1 MPVCDALRG
10 IVVLVIASLVYCS
23 VKDTTRFIAKTAH
36 NCLLSVSIAAYF
48 FAMYASRALFVITVM
63 RIVSLQ
69 RNADN
74 AIDLSA
80 TAAFMTLATLVNFPC
95 AKNAKDSTT
104 SHSLSFRYGVLA
116 VEASVATLGF
126 APAAENLVCTQAWR
140 FLPFIRAFALPV
152 SMPPSSRL
160 QNAHEPRSLIIL
172 STTYS
177 DTVALVFCGA
187 KNKMTVGSP
196 RSYIPTCVQYSLAS
210 GCPSILSDVARRER
224 RESRKA
230 IFKKAND
237 AR

>member
-74 AIDLSA
+74 AMDLSA

-95 AKNAKDSTT
+95 AKNAKDSMT

-116 VEASVATLGF
+116 VEASVATL
-126 APAAENLVCTQAWR
+126 
-140 FLPFIRAFALPV
+140 AFYT
-152 SMPPSSRL
+152 S
-160 QNAHEPRSLIIL
+160 
-172 STTYS
+172 
-177 DTVALVFCGA
+177 C
-187 KNKMTVGSP
+187 
-196 RSYIPTCVQYSLAS
+196 
-210 GCPSILSDVARRER
+210 
-224 RESRKA
+224 RESRVHPSLA
-230 IFKKAND
+230 IPSFYQGVCASCVD
-237 AR
+237 AAVEPAAKRTRTS